1 MNRKAQENV
10 VFRGMGWMIGTVSIL
25 FLMSAGLELFVR
37 QAFRQ
42 ADITTVLLALALAAW
57 SSVLGIVG
65 LVLLSF
71 WWVVRQVR
79 EPINKATLNRY
90 APVEPRSHRL
100 EKPELADS
108 QFRQPDPA
116 RSIPKRSLSE
126 TTARD
131 EAPSSTRAAEA
142 GAQFSRVN
150 GVLP

>member
-42 ADITTVLLALALAAW
+42 ADITTVLLALALATW
-57 SSVLGIVG
+57 SSILGIVG

-71 WWVVRQVR
+71 WWVVRRCASLSIKLPSTDMRLPNRGAIASKSRSWQ
-79 EPINKATLNRY
+79 ILNF
-90 APVEPRSHRL
+90 VSLIRL
-100 EKPELADS
+100 E
-108 QFRQPDPA
+108 
-116 RSIPKRSLSE
+116 RSKRSLSE

-142 GAQFSRVN
+142 GAQLSRVN

>member
-1 MNRKAQENV
+1 
-10 VFRGMGWMIGTVSIL
+10 MIGTVSIL

-79 EPINKATLNRY
+79 EPINKATL
-90 APVEPRSHRL
+90 
-100 EKPELADS
+100 
-108 QFRQPDPA
+108 
-116 RSIPKRSLSE
+116 
-126 TTARD
+126 ARD

-142 GAQFSRVN
+142 GAQLSRVN